1 MLARM
6 RMGHHRLGLRNL
18 GAVSIL
24 AALCAVA
31 SCRCGGGGNAPLL
44 CAPTPSGMTQ
54 ITHTAT
60 SRTYGSPVLRDV
72 CQRLV
77 DSSRGAL
84 VCAPTPSG
92 MTVITN
98 IETGATLGSPVLV
111 EECEQTI
118 ASR

>member
-44 CAPTPSGMTQ
+44 CAPTPSGMT
-54 ITHTAT
+54 
-60 SRTYGSPVLRDV
+60 
-72 CQRLV
+72 
-77 DSSRGAL
+77 
-84 VCAPTPSG
+84 
-92 MTVITN
+92 VITN